1 MSLLA
6 QTGSANV
13 PDVAGSSFAQFDD
26 VLLSETDDVVVR
38 GKLLEGVG
46 GVSAT
51 NRDGVWTFAS
61 GASQLLVRTGTD
73 MVTGVSNAEFSGF
86 PSEPTATVAVTDDGQ
101 VAFLGRLTS
110 GVGGVTST
118 NNFGIW
124 SYSTPDSDLVAREG
138 SQNVPGIVGTSFQSF
153 ALPAINANNQVA
165 SLATLKVGGPVTS
178 TSDTGIW
185 QYDDNIG
192 QLLARTGVGNVSGA
206 SSDFLNFASPHI
218 NDSGLVAFSA
228 ELFDNTEGV
237 WAYTDGTGALVASPS
252 TVVPALPSAEFDDF
266 DVKAINAAGQLL
278 VDAKLTAGV
287 GGITADD
294 ARGLWLLNGNDSLVA
309 RTGSGNVTEVPGAN
323 FASFSSVALNDR
335 GQVAFL
341 AELELG
347 VASVDSTND
356 VGLWI
361 VDPSGSSWL
370 VAREGDLLAGRT
382 IASLDFAGDDGR
394 QSSGFNNSG
403 EIAFQASFTNGESG
417 LFLFRPYAADF
428 DRDGEVSASDLTAW
442 TTEYALSAAA
452 DANLDDDSDGADF
465 LAWQRE
471 FGIGTATLPI
481 LREIPEP
488 ASISLLLIAVGT
500 YSYGESRTKRC
511 CDRYKRQTC

>member
-13 PDVAGSSFAQFDD
+13 PDVTGGSFAQFDD
-26 VLLSETDDVVVR
+26 VLLSETNDVILR

-46 GVSAT
+46 GVSAD
-51 NRDGVWTFAS
+51 NRTGVWNFAPNQT
-61 GASQLLVRTGTD
+61 QLLVRTGVK
-73 MVTGVSNAEFSGF
+73 MVAGVSNAEFSGF
-86 PSEPTATVAVTDDGQ
+86 PAEPTATVAVADDGQ

-124 SYSTPDSDLVAREG
+124 SYSTSGSELIARED

-153 ALPAINANNQVA
+153 ALPAINANHQVA
-165 SLATLKVGGPVTS
+165 SLATLKVGGQVSPI
-178 TSDTGIW
+178 SDTGIW
-185 QYDDNIG
+185 LYDDNTG
-192 QLLARTGVGNVSGA
+192 QLLARTGVGNVPGA

-228 ELFDNTEGV
+228 ELLDNTEGV
-237 WAYTDGTGALVASPS
+237 WAYTDGVGALVAAPS
-252 TVVPALPSAEFDDF
+252 TVVPALPSAEFDEF
-266 DVKAINAAGQLL
+266 EVKAINAAGQLL
-278 VDAKLTAGV
+278 VDARLNTEV

-294 ARGLWLLNGNDSLVA
+294 AHGLWLLNGDDRLVA
-309 RTGSGNVTEVPGAN
+309 RTGSGNVTDVPGAN
-323 FASFSSVALNDR
+323 FANFSSVALNDR
-335 GQVAFL
+335 GQVAFT

-347 VASVDSTND
+347 VASIDSTND
-356 VGLWI
+356 VGLWM

-382 IASLDFAGDDGR
+382 ITSLDFAGDDGR

-403 EIAFQASFTNGESG
+403 EIAFQASFANGESG

-428 DRDGEVSASDLTAW
+428 DRDGKVAAGDLTAW

-452 DANLDDDSDGADF
+452 DANLDDDSDGTDF

-471 FGIGTATLPI
+471 FGNGTTTLPI
-481 LREIPEP
+481 LSAIPEP
-488 ASISLLLIAVGT
+488 ASIGLLLIAIGT
-500 YSYGESRTKRC
+500 YSCGESRARGC